1 MFVNTLESVATSV
14 WQQVQNENH
23 CNSIGMAFKLL
34 GRTGQPFNTAN
45 MKRFVL
51 SVVTVTCVCFVIE
64 MLALPY
70 NLIRDV
76 MRYDFEFEF
85 GMNPPITFQ
94 IRQKLNE
101 LYFFF

>member
-1 MFVNTLESVATSV
+1 MLGSTLEHVATSV

-23 CNSIGMAFKLL
+23 CDSIGMAFKLL
-34 GRTGQPFNTAN
+34 GRSGQPFNTAN

-51 SVVTVTCVCFVIE
+51 SVVTVTCVCIAIE

-76 MRYDFEFEF
+76 MRYAFEF
-85 GMNPPITFQ
+85 GSA
-94 IRQKLNE
+94 
-101 LYFFF
+101 